1 LRKNR
6 LLPENILSGK
16 VRDEYI
22 KAKGEIVKNKYDYII
37 NGFEVIDEL
46 SDCRV
51 LMEQIQKNIETSWEQ
66 PDYFWERGY
75 KHLKE

>member
-1 LRKNR
+1 LVNNF
-6 LLPENILSGK
+6 ESLSPIAELQN
-16 VRDEYI
+16 EYI

>member
-1 LRKNR
+1 M
-6 LLPENILSGK
+6 SGK

-51 LMEQIQKNIETSWEQ
+51 LMEQIIELWGLNVQTQVESKKN
-66 PDYFWERGY
+66 FERLTG
-75 KHLKE
+75 K